1 MSRRVEAWTS
11 SWAVGSD
18 DDSAAAWDDISEEVM
33 SEEVMSEEVMSEGV
47 MSEEVLSVLVCCC
60 LIRRE
65 VNAFVRFSAECMP
78 SSSAKYAL
86 IYWLHPHLLRTP
98 SSTGYT
104 LIYCVHP
111 QLLVTP
117 SSTGYAHIYSVR
129 PHFPNPPSPHL
140 YYYRPPHYSLHYLPL
155 QAYLRP

>member
-18 DDSAAAWDDISEEVM
+18 DDSAAAWDDI

-98 SSTGYT
+98 SATGYT
-104 LIYCVHP
+104 LLYW
-111 QLLVTP
+111 L
-117 SSTGYAHIYSVR
+117 R
-129 PHFPNPPSPHL
+129 PHL
-140 YYYRPPHYSLHYLPL
+140 
-155 QAYLRP
+155 